1 MTFGTLLSSQ
11 GTDASIETL
20 PGSSGRFPSCVSSL
34 SDPLSASLTPAGG
47 VLFPNFAP
55 KPSRL
60 SELRFRIR
68 CPGAHATAVEFWIP
82 CGFRDLLPDR
92 RCRRH

>member
-20 PGSSGRFPSCVSSL
+20 PGSSGRFPSSCSSL

-47 VLFPNFAP
+47 VLRVPSAFRRFPTL
-55 KPSRL
+55 SDLSDRL
-60 SELRFRIR
+60 PASSGLGRFCR
-68 CPGAHATAVEFWIP
+68 PGFSALST
-82 CGFRDLLPDR
+82 G
-92 RCRRH
+92 